1 MFFINYLLQ
10 PFQNLNKVT
19 MVCSS
24 GWILSLYTISDS
36 AMLHSTPGTMT
47 SIPNEEKPM
56 PIQATNSSISRS
68 SSYHFF
74 YCPKRYC

>member
-10 PFQNLNKVT
+10 PFQNLKKVT
-19 MVCSS
+19 MVGCS

-36 AMLHSTPGTMT
+36 AMLHSTPAAMT

-56 PIQATNSSISRS
+56 PIQATDSSISRS
-68 SSYHFF
+68 
-74 YCPKRYC
+74 